1 MPLIRTKNI
10 DTKRRPSISD
20 AKEAFLRRCKIKN
33 LSEKMQDF
41 YNEDLSHFFKIMPQI
56 QFVDEITQEVI
67 DDFVLKEMERK
78 NRITSINTRLRGVF
92 AFLRFC
98 FTQEYMQAFPLSLLK
113 EDETVKDPYTDEELK
128 RLLKQPSSDNWVE
141 WRTWAAINMLV
152 ATGIRATTIV
162 SIKICDLDFEA
173 NVIRLRR
180 LKNRKQQFIPIS
192 SSLKDV
198 LLLYLKVWD
207 WDSEDF
213 LFPSQHNT
221 QLQPHSM
228 GQSVREYNV
237 SRNVIKTSMHLFRHT
252 FAKDYIIAGGG
263 MIQLQSI
270 LGHSTM
276 NMTRKYVHLY
286 GDEIRQDFDKFNPLN
301 IILNKQ

>member
-33 LSEKMQDF
+33 LSERTQDF

-98 FTQEYMQAFPLSLLK
+98 FTQEYTQAFPLSLLK

-173 NVIRLRR
+173 DVIRLRR
-180 LKNRKQQFIPIS
+180 LKNRKQP
-192 SSLKDV
+192 DH
-198 LLLYLKVWD
+198 
-207 WDSEDF
+207 
-213 LFPSQHNT
+213 PA
-221 QLQPHSM
+221 
-228 GQSVREYNV
+228 GRA
-237 SRNVIKTSMHLFRHT
+237 SR
-252 FAKDYIIAGGG
+252 
-263 MIQLQSI
+263 
-270 LGHSTM
+270 
-276 NMTRKYVHLY
+276 RK
-286 GDEIRQDFDKFNPLN
+286 
-301 IILNKQ
+301 